1 MLFSS
6 SETFLNASGAAVL
19 RECQMLELG
28 FNMRLSEVQMFFN
41 QCYLLMHANQASKPC
56 FALFWKIPVGTA
68 DICIISIPSFL
79 RDDMGE

>member
-19 RECQMLELG
+19 RECQMLEVG
-28 FNMRLSEVQMFFN
+28 FDTRLSEVQMFFD
-41 QCYLLMHANQASKPC
+41 QCHLLMHANQAAKLC
-56 FALFWKIPVGTA
+56 FTLFWKIPVGTA

-79 RDDMGE
+79 RNDMGE